1 MKIYNE
7 QQLVEEMSKIGEKIS
22 KDNNIP
28 FSAFEEIFKYSNK
41 TSQLFNLLRFERKNN
56 YQSENTDIENKIK
69 NKLRR

>member
-1 MKIYNE
+1 
-7 QQLVEEMSKIGEKIS
+7 MSKIGEKIS

>member
-28 FSAFEEIFKYSNK
+28 FSAFEEIFKDSNK

>member
-7 QQLVEEMSKIGEKIS
+7 QQLVEELSKIGEKIS

-28 FSAFEEIFKYSNK
+28 FSAFEEIFKDSNK
-41 TSQLFNLLRFERKNN
+41 TSPLFNLLRFERKNN